1 MKKLHLICNSHIDPV
16 WMWDWEEGLGT
27 AISTFYQAAEFCDE

>member
-16 WMWDWEEGLGT
+16 WMWDWEEGLGE
-27 AISTFYQAAEFCDE
+27 AVSTFWQA